1 MKESNHSV
9 VNVACGRVTTRS
21 HHFQVNMEGPISGFG
36 LQFQDLGQE
45 LNIPP
50 PHLRQSS
57 EAYRQSSR
65 FGPPISNMFT
75 GDYISKPKSSSE
87 DVRGHFGP
95 GLDGI
100 ADIHD
105 QEHGDLPLSSSSMG
119 ESYLSA
125 TTTSYGCS
133 SQVPNSI
140 HPYSITACNP
150 MSQEA
155 PMPPDGVYHRDIHG
169 GTFPIGP
176 DFSSAKGDGNPLR
189 LHPGIPSIP
198 LQAQKPPNNY
208 NIRNLFHGHNVN
220 SAYSDGGASMYNYYH
235 QTSEPKI
242 AHLYPPR
249 PYPAYNTSSAFE
261 PPETSV
267 YAESQCYSKND
278 SKNLGGFPSHRG
290 SADRAKQSNSLQGE
304 IKEIEDVD
312 DSNRC
317 KNTVEGTKTSVRRFK
332 KWYKDKTG
340 KSLDM
345 NSLTKQMAVDLL
357 KDFFL
362 EIRDTRPGKEGNE
375 YEPVTLTTYR
385 NGLRRYFLER
395 KCPPAL
401 ENFDLADREFDVV
414 NYGLVT
420 KRNELKRKG
429 KGNHPNVVESITEE
443 QLGRMWA
450 SGAIGVHAP
459 RPLLRLQWWI
469 NTVCHGIRGR
479 MAHHDLSID
488 DFRISRGADG
498 KIVIDHV
505 KAGSKRQRLGP
516 DEKDSQRNKKRC
528 KARVAATDGGERDPV
543 RAFEVYLR
551 HRPPGISSFYL
562 TPKHKPKGDIWFNK
576 VPMGK
581 NSIGRIMREIK
592 AIAGI
597 G

>member
-1 MKESNHSV
+1 
-9 VNVACGRVTTRS
+9 
-21 HHFQVNMEGPISGFG
+21 MEGGINSFGIQINDITQDQYGF
-36 LQFQDLGQE
+36 
-45 LNIPP
+45 PS
-50 PHLRQSS
+50 HLRTGAVS
-57 EAYRQSSR
+57 YKPTNTRI
-65 FGPPISNMFT
+65 GPSVPSIYPSAESFLAKKNT
-75 GDYISKPKSSSE
+75 E
-87 DVRGHFGP
+87 DVRSHFQ
-95 GLDGI
+95 LDGI
-100 ADIHD
+100 GELE
-105 QEHGDLPLSSSSMG
+105 QEHGLAFSTSSATISENYLPASSSFNNPYHNSSHPYYSSLSSNSLSN
-119 ESYLSA
+119 ENPAALDNSYHSRDTHGNSPYAPIAEYKTDSTLRIHAPSTLQQKPSNFMRSA
-125 TTTSYGCS
+125 VALCNLNPSF
-133 SQVPNSI
+133 PD
-140 HPYSITACNP
+140 TA
-150 MSQEA
+150 S
-155 PMPPDGVYHRDIHG
+155 PMPYWPQ
-169 GTFPIGP
+169 P
-176 DFSSAKGDGNPLR
+176 
-189 LHPGIPSIP
+189 
-198 LQAQKPPNNY
+198 
-208 NIRNLFHGHNVN
+208 
-220 SAYSDGGASMYNYYH
+220 
-235 QTSEPKI
+235 SEPKGSH
-242 AHLYPPR
+242 AHFYPPR
-249 PYPAYNTSSAFE
+249 PFAYSTSLSSAFE
-261 PPETSV
+261 HAPYDHTT
-267 YAESQCYSKND
+267 ESHQCREDKGLFRREHMKKALVGD
-278 SKNLGGFPSHRG
+278 SREL
-290 SADRAKQSNSLQGE
+290 
-304 IKEIEDVD
+304 EDVD
-312 DSNRC
+312 DANRC

-345 NSLTKQMAVDLL
+345 NAITKNMAVELL

-395 KCPPAL
+395 KVPPAV

-429 KGNHPNVVESITEE
+429 KGNHPNVVESITET
-443 QLGRMWA
+443 QLERMWQ

-498 KIVIDHV
+498 KIVIDHI
-505 KAGSKRQRLGP
+505 KAGSKRPRAGS
-516 DEKDSQRNKKRC
+516 DEKEINRNKKKC
-528 KARVAATDGGERDPV
+528 KAKVTATDGGERDPV

-562 TPKHKPKGDIWFNK
+562 TPKHKPKGDVWFNK